1 MEPNDFIRW
10 GHVAS
15 EDVRGDTGGTSGG
28 GGGGGGGV
36 SASYVL
42 SLVFKQNGERHKAL
56 HSHLLLGRSSLPLY
70 EDLKKRFSSWA
81 ELWNSK

>member
-1 MEPNDFIRW
+1 MISSDGAMSHPRMLGVIRV
-10 GHVAS
+10 GLA
-15 EDVRGDTGGTSGG
+15 
-28 GGGGGGGV
+28 GGGGV